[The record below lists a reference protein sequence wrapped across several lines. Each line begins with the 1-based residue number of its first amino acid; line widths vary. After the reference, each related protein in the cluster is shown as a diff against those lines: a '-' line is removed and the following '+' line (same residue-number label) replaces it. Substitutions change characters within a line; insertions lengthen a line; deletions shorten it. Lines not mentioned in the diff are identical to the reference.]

1 VRDQEIVWSR
11 RDSHALTDWEEIM
24 NVTLLILQFDAIQKC
39 RYRNKTIIKGGG
51 GEESCRLADSETV
64 WLAAYAHFQAGLA
77 NITSV
82 GMSSVKF
89 IHHQT
94 VHHSHGHL
102 GCNLLRHTH
111 INTQFYSASFILVD
125 RLRNLKKD
133 YAYLPSK
140 FWAGARHFML
150 VHYQRADDFL
160 LVSS

>member
-1 VRDQEIVWSR
+1 LVKKGFSCVNRLGRNYERHIINPSVRRYTKVS
-11 RDSHALTDWEEIM
+11 
-24 NVTLLILQFDAIQKC
+24 LQKQDN
-39 RYRNKTIIKGGG
+39 YKGRG